1 MSRDDG
7 PVTGPAAVLIDLDGT
22 LTDTVDVWRDA
33 YVRLSD
39 ELGITLPHGFWAQI
53 VGRSLHASLHVFGH
67 VATDDDRG
75 DDRDDDRDATRDAL
89 LARLVDLAVDG
100 VTAATA
106 GSPSA
111 WHWLPG
117 ARELLLRL
125 RDGRE
130 ADGDG
135 PATALVTSSG
145 RRFAA
150 AVLATTSAG
159 DGWPERAFDVTVC
172 DEDVAQGKPAPDSY
186 LRAAELLGVDPGDC
200 LVIEDSATGVA
211 AAEAA
216 GMVVLAIPRAGPI
229 DPAPGRAVRDD
240 LIGLTHANLAALH
253 ARLRSGASA

>member
-1 MSRDDG
+1 MSPDDG
-7 PVTGPAAVLIDLDGT
+7 PAIGPAAVLIDLDGT

-33 YVRLSD
+33 YVRLAD
-39 ELGITLPHGFWAQI
+39 ELGIALPDGFWAQI
-53 VGRSLHASLHVFGH
+53 VGRSLHASLHVFGS

-75 DDRDDDRDATRDAL
+75 DDASATRTRDAL

-106 GSPSA
+106 RSPGA

-117 ARELLLRL
+117 ARELLLTL

-135 PATALVTSSG
+135 PASALVTSSG
-145 RRFAA
+145 RRFAVA
-150 AVLATTSAG
+150 LLASSSAG

-172 DEDVAQGKPAPDSY
+172 DEDVAQGKPAPDGY
-186 LRAAELLGVDPGDC
+186 LRAAELLGVDPGHC

-216 GMVVLAIPRAGPI
+216 GMVVLAVPRAGPI

-240 LIGLTHANLAALH
+240 LIGLTRADLAALH

>member
-1 MSRDDG
+1 MSPDDG
-7 PVTGPAAVLIDLDGT
+7 PAIGPAAVLIDLDGT

-33 YVRLSD
+33 YVRLAD
-39 ELGITLPHGFWAQI
+39 ELGIALPDGFWAQI
-53 VGRSLHASLHVFGH
+53 VGRSLHASLHVFGAM
-67 VATDDDRG
+67 ATDE
-75 DDRDDDRDATRDAL
+75 DRDHDASATRTRDAL

-100 VTAATA
+100 VAAATA

-117 ARELLLRL
+117 ARELLLTL

-130 ADGDG
+130 VDGDG
-135 PATALVTSSG
+135 PASALVTSSG
-145 RRFAA
+145 RRFAVA
-150 AVLATTSAG
+150 LLASSSAG

-172 DEDVAQGKPAPDSY
+172 DEDVAQGKPAPDGY
-186 LRAAELLGVDPGDC
+186 LRAAELLGVDPGHC

-216 GMVVLAIPRAGPI
+216 GMVVLAVPRAGPI

-240 LIGLTHANLAALH
+240 LIGLTRADLAALH

>member
-22 LTDTVDVWRDA
+22 LADTVDVWRDA
-33 YVRLSD
+33 YVRLAD
-39 ELGITLPHGFWAQI
+39 ELGITLPDGFWAQI
-53 VGRSLHASLHVFGH
+53 VGRSLHASLHVFGD
-67 VATDDDRG
+67 VAT
-75 DDRDDDRDATRDAL
+75 DDDRDATRDATRDVL
-89 LARLVDLAVDG
+89 VARLVDLAVDG
-100 VTAATA
+100 VVAATA
-106 GSPSA
+106 GSPGA

-117 ARELLLRL
+117 ARELLLTL
-125 RDGRE
+125 RHGRE
-130 ADGDG
+130 TDGAG

-172 DEDVAQGKPAPDSY
+172 DEDVAQGKPAPDGY
-186 LRAAELLGVDPGDC
+186 LRAAELLGADPNQC

-216 GMVVLAIPRAGPI
+216 GMVVLAVPRAGAI

-240 LIGLTHANLAALH
+240 LNGLTRADLAALH